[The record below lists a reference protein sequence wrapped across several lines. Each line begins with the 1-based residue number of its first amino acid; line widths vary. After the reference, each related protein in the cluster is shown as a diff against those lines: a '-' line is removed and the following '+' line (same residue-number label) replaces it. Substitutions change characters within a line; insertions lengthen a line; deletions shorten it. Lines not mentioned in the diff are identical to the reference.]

1 MNIILL
7 GPPGVGKGTQAVI
20 ISKEFNL
27 CNISTGD
34 ILRESIK
41 NGDDFGK
48 KIKHIVESG
57 ALVPDNMIIELID
70 SKMKE
75 NKSYDGF
82 LFDGFPRTVKQ
93 AEGLDKLLERRSEK
107 VDAVIAMNA
116 GDDII
121 IDRLLARRVCPQC
134 GTVYNLLTNPPKD
147 GKHCDVCGSEL
158 IVRKD
163 DNRET
168 ILHRLE
174 VYRESTAPLLEY
186 YKDRLITIDGSKSVS
201 DVASSII
208 ASIGR
213 FSNANG

>member
-41 NGDDFGK
+41 NEDELGK

-57 ALVPDNMIIELID
+57 ALVPDDMIIELIE
-70 SKMKE
+70 SKMDE
-75 NKSYDGF
+75 NNTYDGF

-93 AEGLDKLLERRSEK
+93 AEGLDGLLTKRNGC

-116 GDDII
+116 ADNVII
-121 IDRLLARRVCPQC
+121 ERLLARRICPQC

-186 YKDRLITIDGSKSVS
+186 YKDKVITIDGAKSVS

-208 ASIGR
+208 AKIGR
-213 FSNANG
+213 FSNANR

>member
-1 MNIILL
+1 M
-7 GPPGVGKGTQAVI
+7 
-20 ISKEFNL
+20 
-27 CNISTGD
+27 
-34 ILRESIK
+34 RESIK

>member
-57 ALVPDNMIIELID
+57 ALVPDNMIIELIE

>member
-1 MNIILL
+1 
-7 GPPGVGKGTQAVI
+7 
-20 ISKEFNL
+20 
-27 CNISTGD
+27 
-34 ILRESIK
+34 
-41 NGDDFGK
+41 
-48 KIKHIVESG
+48 
-57 ALVPDNMIIELID
+57 MIIELID